1 MNDLKL
7 FAKSND
13 QIDSLVNAVYTLSEY
28 IGNWIWVKRRNV
40 DKAKSRDFN
49 LLYGKLMKTIDEKGY
64 KYLEILEYDK
74 LKEKEMKP

>member
-1 MNDLKL
+1 ML
-7 FAKSND
+7 
-13 QIDSLVNAVYTLSEY
+13 
-28 IGNWIWVKRRNV
+28 KRRNV
-40 DKAKSRDFN
+40 DKAKTRDFN

>member
-1 MNDLKL
+1 MSILEIEYGIKKCR
-7 FAKSND
+7 F
-13 QIDSLVNAVYTLSEY
+13 LVL
-28 IGNWIWVKRRNV
+28 KRRNV